1 MKKLIK
7 IPFLGLLILSTSLLA
22 QGDRFSES
30 VKVDYSKPV
39 YETIEEIIPHRHTS
53 NCYEEY
59 EVRTPRNRVPSY
71 KNENNIGV
79 DTIIGATTG
88 VIIGNQ
94 IGRGNGKVAAKVIG
108 GLLGATVANSMR
120 NYERV
125 QDNSEEYYYETK
137 RKNICDNYTKKVVR
151 KNVLKGYDNYFTYN
165 GKSYSKFT
173 NYKKDYIRVETRIN
187 F

>member
-1 MKKLIK
+1 MKKPLK
-7 IPFLGLLILSTSLLA
+7 TLFLGLSIISTSLFA
-22 QGDRFSES
+22 QGDRFTEL

-39 YETIEEIIPHRHTS
+39 YETIEEVIPHRHS
-53 NCYEEY
+53 SSCYEEY
-59 EVRTPRNRVPSY
+59 EVRSPRNRTSY
-71 KNENNIGV
+71 KDENSIGV

-108 GLLGATVANSMR
+108 GLLGATVANGMR

-125 QDNSEEYYYETK
+125 PNNNEKYYYETK
-137 RKNICDNYTKKVVR
+137 RRNICNNNENKVIR
-151 KNVLKGYDNYFTYN
+151 KDVLKGYDNYFTYN

-173 NYKKDYIRVETRIN
+173 TYKQNHIKVETKIN

>member
-1 MKKLIK
+1 MIK
-7 IPFLGLLILSTSLLA
+7 SNKILFLGLIIFSTSLFA
-22 QGDRFSES
+22 QGDRFSEL

-39 YETIEEIIPHRHTS
+39 YETIEEIIPHRHKS
-53 NCYEEY
+53 DCYEEY
-59 EVRTPRNRVPSY
+59 EVRTPVNRTSSY
-71 KNENNIGV
+71 KNQNTIGV

-108 GLLGATVANSMR
+108 GLLGATLANNMR

-125 QDNSEEYYYETK
+125 QNNGQGYYYETK
-137 RKNICDNYTKKVVR
+137 RKNICNNHSKKVIR

-173 NYKKDYIRVETRIN
+173 NYKKNFIKVQTKIN

>member
-1 MKKLIK
+1 MISKTIGLI
-7 IPFLGLLILSTSLLA
+7 ILSISLFA
-22 QGDRFSES
+22 QGDRFNEL
-30 VKVDYSKPV
+30 VKVDYSKPI
-39 YETIEEIIPHRHTS
+39 YETIEEVIPHKHT
-53 NCYEEY
+53 NRCYEEY
-59 EVRTPRNRVPSY
+59 EVRTP
-71 KNENNIGV
+71 KNNSRAYVDQNSIGV

-108 GLLGATVANSMR
+108 GLLGATVANNMR

-125 QDNSEEYYYETK
+125 HDNKHNEEFYYETK
-137 RKNICDNYTKKVVR
+137 RKEICNNYNEKVIR
-151 KNVLKGYDNYFTYN
+151 KNVLKGYENYFTYN

-173 NYKKDYIRVETRIN
+173 AYKENYINVETKIN